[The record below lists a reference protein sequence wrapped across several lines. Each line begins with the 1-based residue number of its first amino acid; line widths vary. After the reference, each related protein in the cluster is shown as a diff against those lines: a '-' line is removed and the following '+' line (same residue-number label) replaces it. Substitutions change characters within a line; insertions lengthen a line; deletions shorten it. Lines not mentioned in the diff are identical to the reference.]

1 MYTCFKEVFCMNQEQ
16 LYAALSREASL
27 PEVQKYIQKV
37 IQLRGFGDQST
48 QASLLLLLE
57 EVGELA
63 KAVRK
68 NTKGMSVD
76 NSRISNYDTIES
88 EVADVLIVLISI
100 CNSLGIDLFD
110 ALKEKERVNCERT
123 WRINNKS

>member
-1 MYTCFKEVFCMNQEQ
+1 MNQEE
-16 LYAALSREASL
+16 LYTALTRETSL
-27 PEVQKYIQKV
+27 PDIQRYIQQV
-37 IQLRGFGDQST
+37 IELRGFGNQST

-57 EVGELA
+57 EAGELA

-100 CNSLGIDLFD
+100 CNNLGIDLFD
-110 ALKEKERVNCERT
+110 ALKEKEMVNCSRT
-123 WRINNKS
+123 WRINDKS

>member
-1 MYTCFKEVFCMNQEQ
+1 MNQEQ

-63 KAVRK
+63 KAIRK